1 MKATFKT
8 PMKVKVDKSNGIVHL
23 SISPSDYKV
32 EVFKITIEDM
42 SSLVASYKEQLS
54 LSYLKNSQSGK
65 MVLPVLPTDDK
76 EGIEENNNK

>member
-8 PMKVKVDKSNGIVHL
+8 PMKIKVDQSTGIVQL

-42 SSLVASYKEQLS
+42 SSLVASYKEQMS
-54 LSYLKNSQSGK
+54 SSYLKDSQSGTI
-65 MVLPVLPTDDK
+65 VLPVLPTDDAEVTK
-76 EGIEENNNK
+76 ENNNK